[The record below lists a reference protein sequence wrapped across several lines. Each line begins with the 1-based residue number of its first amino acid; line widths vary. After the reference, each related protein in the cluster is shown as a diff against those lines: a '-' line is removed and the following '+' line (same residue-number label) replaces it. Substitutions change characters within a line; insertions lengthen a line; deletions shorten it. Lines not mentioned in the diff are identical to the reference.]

1 MLAESH
7 EMFQDRVKSV
17 KIFPFF
23 YRFLPSILLVND
35 IYAAGTIYKSRRA
48 TNQFNTGEGFLS
60 LSRLICVSQRDEGV
74 STTFEKSERRY
85 NKGARCVLFVIF
97 ILLLERGDFFG
108 VSVRFFIMILC
119 VLYTFI
125 YCVYNMRFHVFFFLL
140 LPPSCRAIFLET
152 MSVVYTYIHTHG
164 LFAVDENHLLF
175 CVCVWIW
182 SVLPSPLSLSTIAT
196 QKTWGEWGWTHPN
209 SVSLFFSV
217 SFFTVIFWKFFF
229 SWLIRLCYIV
239 ALKKWSVTDE
249 LSL

>member
-17 KIFPFF
+17 KFSPFF
-23 YRFLPSILLVND
+23 YRFLPSILLVSD
-35 IYAAGTIYKSRRA
+35 IRCWYYTQDKSRRA

-97 ILLLERGDFFG
+97 ILLLERGDFFW

-140 LPPSCRAIFLET
+140 LPPSYRAIFLET
-152 MSVVYTYIHTHG
+152 MSVVYTYTHTHTHG
-164 LFAVDENHLLF
+164 LFAADENHLIF
-175 CVCVWIW
+175 FCVWIW
-182 SVLPSPLSLSTIAT
+182 SVLPSPLSLSTIAA

-209 SVSLFFSV
+209 FISLFFPV
-217 SFFTVIFWKFFF
+217 SYFTVIFWKFFF

-239 ALKKWSVTDE
+239 A
-249 LSL
+249 

>member
-1 MLAESH
+1 MLPESH

-17 KIFPFF
+17 KFSPFF
-23 YRFLPSILLVND
+23 YRILPSILLVSD
-35 IYAAGTIYKSRRA
+35 IRCWYYTQDKSRRA

-97 ILLLERGDFFG
+97 ILLLERGDFFW

-140 LPPSCRAIFLET
+140 LPPSYRAIFLET
-152 MSVVYTYIHTHG
+152 MSVVYTYTHTHTVYS
-164 LFAVDENHLLF
+164 LWMRTISYFF
-175 CVCVWIW
+175 VCGYVI
-182 SVLPSPLSLSTIAT
+182 
-196 QKTWGEWGWTHPN
+196 GE
-209 SVSLFFSV
+209 
-217 SFFTVIFWKFFF
+217 I
-229 SWLIRLCYIV
+229 I
-239 ALKKWSVTDE
+239 
-249 LSL
+249 